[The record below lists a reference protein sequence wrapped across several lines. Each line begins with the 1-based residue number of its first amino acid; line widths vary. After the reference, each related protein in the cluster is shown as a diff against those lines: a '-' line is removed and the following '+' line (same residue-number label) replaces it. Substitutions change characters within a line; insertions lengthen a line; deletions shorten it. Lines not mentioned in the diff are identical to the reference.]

1 MYLHG
6 LDFHYTTIIELYG
19 TMFIVLSNRQ
29 EGKDMPDHHDMETAP
44 TPAEHEDVKAQ
55 HGPSAS
61 QLAAVVEAAY
71 ILEAVRK

>member
-1 MYLHG
+1 MPEH
-6 LDFHYTTIIELYG
+6 LDTQTTA
-19 TMFIVLSNRQ
+19 
-29 EGKDMPDHHDMETAP
+29 TAP
-44 TPAEHEDVKAQ
+44 EHEGDAGR